1 MKRHSKRG
9 KPMAL
14 RHKRGKHLLRGF
26 YRALIVSLA
35 GATAANAQET
45 GGTAS
50 TSAEAE
56 ADEGERVEDIIV
68 TARKREESLQSTP
81 ISVTAVTS
89 QELVERGLR
98 DISDIALITPGF
110 SMQNIQSGTEQPFIR
125 GMSSTS
131 FERTLQT
138 SSSFVDGNYF
148 SVLGRTVFFP
158 DIERVEV
165 VRGPQ
170 AALFGRATFAG
181 AINYITKAPSNTYGG
196 EVRLAAGE
204 HGRMRAHGSVTGP
217 LVDERMLFRI
227 SGNSEIYGGE
237 YRNGVD
243 NQLVGITRHY
253 GVTGALR
260 FIPSDT
266 LTIDV
271 KAFKT
276 WFRDDRQ
283 VPNYIQGA
291 ETLNCF
297 PNAAGLPTYFCGEIK
312 ADPSKV
318 RLNLDQVGGG
328 LQNTDQLRTIL
339 NVDWQIG
346 DYQLTAVTT
355 YARQTSDTFCDCDY
369 SDRAS
374 LGGAFQSR
382 FAGANKNLSQE
393 IRLRSPVNARIRA
406 LVGAYI
412 FKEDSSSFRSNAATI
427 VIPYVDVLT
436 KAAFVSVEF
445 DIMPTLTVSVD
456 GRYQHERQKRS
467 AIPGNPAIDVN
478 YEAILPRAIIE
489 FKPSNDTLFYASAA
503 KGNQPGQFNTGT
515 NIPAEFVRVDSE
527 SLWSYEIGAKNQF
540 FNDRLRLNLAA
551 FHIDWKD
558 QVYRSEVIGSD
569 GRIVNILRNLGAS
582 RINGVELEAAAALAR
597 GWSANAT
604 FAYID
609 SKYEDFISPN
619 TLRVYRN
626 AQAKGQRLPNTPK
639 FQGSFSSTYKQPIG
653 GGYFGFLRGDYSFRG
668 RQFVSEVN
676 QAYIG
681 NLHLLNMSIGAE
693 DERLRVALRIDN
705 ILNSDV
711 PEFATRFTDL
721 NSPALSRFGY
731 LVKLRTRR
739 AAELSLQ
746 YRF

>member
-1 MKRHSKRG
+1 
-9 KPMAL
+9 MAL
-14 RHKRGKHLLRGF
+14 THKRGKLLLRGF
-26 YRALIVSLA
+26 YPALFVSLA
-35 GATAANAQET
+35 GPTAANAQDT
-45 GGTAS
+45 GTAAR
-50 TSAEAE
+50 TAAETDTDDE
-56 ADEGERVEDIIV
+56 ARVEDIIV

-181 AINYITKAPSNTYGG
+181 AINYITKTPSNTYGG

-217 LVDERMLFRI
+217 LVDERLLFRV

-243 NQLVGITRHY
+243 NQLVGVIRHY

-260 FIPSDT
+260 FLATDT
-266 LTIDV
+266 LTVDL

-291 ETLNCF
+291 ASLNCF
-297 PNAAGLPTYFCGEIK
+297 PNAAGVPTYFCGEIK

-318 RLNLDQVGGG
+318 RLNLNQVGGG

-355 YARQTSDTFCDCDY
+355 YARQTNDTFCDCDY
-369 SDRAS
+369 SEFAS

-382 FAGANKNLSQE
+382 FAGGNTNKSQE
-393 IRLRSPVNARIRA
+393 IRLRSPTNAPIRLLA
-406 LVGAYI
+406 GAYL
-412 FKEDSSSFRSNAATI
+412 FKEDSFSFRSNAATI

-436 KAAFVSVEF
+436 KAVFASVEF
-445 DIMPTLTVSVD
+445 DIMPTLTLSVD

-467 AIPGNPAIDVN
+467 AIPGNPAIDVT
-478 YEAILPRAIIE
+478 YEAFLPRAIIE
-489 FKPSNDTLFYASAA
+489 FKPSSDTLFYASAA
-503 KGNQPGQFNTGT
+503 KGNQPGQFNTGS

-551 FHIDWKD
+551 FRIDWKD

-569 GRIVNILRNLGAS
+569 GRIVNLLRNLGAS
-582 RINGVELEAAAALAR
+582 RINGLELEAAAALAP

-609 SKYEDFISPN
+609 SKYEDFLSPN

-639 FQGSFSSTYKQPIG
+639 FQGSFSSSYRQPIG

-676 QAYIG
+676 QAFIG

-693 DERLRVALRIDN
+693 DERLRVALRVDN
-705 ILNSDV
+705 ILNSDI

-721 NSPALSRFGY
+721 NSPGLSRFGY